1 VALERSRLTTPMAG
15 GRLIGQHRPSGVGED
30 PNIDTARTIKGGIGH
45 DLPQDALGAVA
56 DAMLNAGRS

>member
-1 VALERSRLTTPMAG
+1 MAG